1 MNDNARKVRIG
12 NIFAEAVQKAGAFRK
27 GVNVRL
33 AGPEKGN
40 GVLHANVVVSSQD
53 GDFKLLFAIRAN
65 DEVLALGPKGPI
77 PRCSLTAES
86 IEGAIKGEIQRE
98 LGASP
103 FNED

>member
-27 GVNVRL
+27 SVNVQL

-40 GVLHANVVVSSQD
+40 GVLHAKVVVSSQD
-53 GDFKLLFAIRAN
+53 GDFKLLFAIGAN

-77 PRCSLTAES
+77 PCSLTAES
-86 IEGAIKGEIQRE
+86 IERAIKDEIQKE
-98 LGASP
+98 LGLRP
-103 FNED
+103 FESG